1 MTVKNEGYGKI
12 FNTEPAEVDLKDVLG
27 NSESPIINLEPLR
40 DIFERAGKSELP
52 GVLLRSYFALDGEL
66 QKKVVF
72 IGSKEDVINLI
83 DYLPEE
89 KNTLLQNPSIN
100 QLLK

>member
-1 MTVKNEGYGKI
+1 MTVKSEGYGNY
-12 FNTEPAEVDLKDVLG
+12 FNSEAAEVNLEDVLG

-40 DIFERAGKSELP
+40 DVFGRDGKSELP
-52 GVLLRSYFALDGEL
+52 SVLLRSYFALDSEL